1 MKKKKKN
8 MFVKDLRETFSVDEG
23 RMRETYKNDKVF
35 KKTVSALLMLPVF
48 LYATTTTRLDGG
60 TSCNIYWANWDN
72 VTDNTTDSDRQSIL
86 NEQTAFTFYSLIFG
100 FLGPLAFI
108 LIFYVLGKN

>member
-1 MKKKKKN
+1 
-8 MFVKDLRETFSVDEG
+8 
-23 RMRETYKNDKVF
+23 
-35 KKTVSALLMLPVF
+35 MLPVF
-48 LYATTTTRLDGG
+48 LYATTTTMGNR
-60 TSCNIYWANWDN
+60 TSCNIYWADTSNS
-72 VTDNTTDSDRQSIL
+72 TASSESII